1 MFKFYF
7 FTAISVSLLMFSCG
21 SGEQTN
27 DRIEA
32 FSVSTPV
39 QKDTL
44 LKKEYVAE
52 IQAIKNVEIRS
63 RIKGFIDKIHV
74 DEGAFVKEG
83 QLLFS
88 ISAQEYTDDLQRA
101 KAQLKS
107 EAAQQ
112 KSLQVELR
120 NARNLL
126 AKNIVSKSEVEI
138 AEAKVEASEAKC
150 EELKADIATAQ
161 LNVSFTQIK
170 APFSGY
176 INRIPLKLGS
186 IIEEGALLTTISD
199 NEEVYTYFK
208 VSEPEYLSFVKNGL
222 LNENKSIELLL
233 ADNSTHSE
241 KGLIETMDGEV
252 EKSTGN
258 ISFRGRFKNPKHVL
272 KHGSSGKVMIP
283 FDLKSAVMIPMSA
296 TFEIQE
302 NFYVYVVGE
311 GNKLIMRR
319 IYPGVSLGKNYVVEK
334 GLKSTDKIL
343 LEGIQLVKD
352 GQVIKIKN

>member
-1 MFKFYF
+1 M
-7 FTAISVSLLMFSCG
+7 
-21 SGEQTN
+21 
-27 DRIEA
+27 
-32 FSVSTPV
+32 
-39 QKDTL
+39 
-44 LKKEYVAE
+44 
-52 IQAIKNVEIRS
+52 
-63 RIKGFIDKIHV
+63 
-74 DEGAFVKEG
+74 
-83 QLLFS
+83 
-88 ISAQEYTDDLQRA
+88 
-101 KAQLKS
+101 
-107 EAAQQ
+107 
-112 KSLQVELR
+112 
-120 NARNLL
+120 
-126 AKNIVSKSEVEI
+126 
-138 AEAKVEASEAKC
+138 EASEAKC

-252 EKSTGN
+252 AKSTGN